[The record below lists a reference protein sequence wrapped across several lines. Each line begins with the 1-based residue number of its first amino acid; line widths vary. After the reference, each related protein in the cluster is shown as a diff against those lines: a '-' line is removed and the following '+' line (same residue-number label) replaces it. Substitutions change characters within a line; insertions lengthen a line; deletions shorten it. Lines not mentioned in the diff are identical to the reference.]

1 LKLPLQEE
9 MLIAVQ
15 TSCFG
20 WSSISTVFD
29 PSGGVTNEQ
38 KKQKYHMTVSANAAI
53 SLMGFDPF

>member
-1 LKLPLQEE
+1 

-15 TSCFG
+15 TSCCG

-38 KKQKYHMTVSANAAI
+38 KKQKNHMTVSANAAI